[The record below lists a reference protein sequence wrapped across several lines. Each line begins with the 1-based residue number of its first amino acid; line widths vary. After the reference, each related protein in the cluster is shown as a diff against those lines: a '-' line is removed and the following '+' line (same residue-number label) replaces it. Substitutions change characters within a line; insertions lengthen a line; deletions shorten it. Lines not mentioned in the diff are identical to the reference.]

1 LPEDAALRHDV
12 GAWRVSN
19 LHGWNA
25 AVRHPIF
32 LSSAEGKKIMF
43 ERVKNFISAF
53 HLPTAAE
60 LEREYLNGAA
70 NRVDLE
76 FRQRQ
81 IDRGMFRRFDG

>member
-1 LPEDAALRHDV
+1 LRRYNAAL
-12 GAWRVSN
+12 
-19 LHGWNA
+19 
-25 AVRHPIF
+25 RHPIF
-32 LSSAEGKKIMF
+32 LSSAEGKKTMF
-43 ERVKNFISAF
+43 EHVKKLISSF
-53 HLPTAAE
+53 HIPTAAE

>member
-1 LPEDAALRHDV
+1 LQRYNAAL
-12 GAWRVSN
+12 
-19 LHGWNA
+19 
-25 AVRHPIF
+25 RHPIF
-32 LSSAEGKKIMF
+32 LSSAEGKKTMF

>member
-1 LPEDAALRHDV
+1 
-12 GAWRVSN
+12 
-19 LHGWNA
+19 
-25 AVRHPIF
+25 
-32 LSSAEGKKIMF
+32 MF
-43 ERVKNFISAF
+43 EHVKKLISSF
-53 HLPTAAE
+53 HIPTAAE

>member
-1 LPEDAALRHDV
+1 MAGFAAAAL
-12 GAWRVSN
+12 
-19 LHGWNA
+19 LCCA
-25 AVRHPIF
+25 AASY
-32 LSSAEGKKIMF
+32 LSVIGRRKKTMF

-60 LEREYLNGAA
+60 LEREYLNGAG

-76 FRQRQ
+76 FRQRL